1 MYQGTRLAVKDT
13 EVSVA
18 VIAPSDESSGAIA
31 SKFDSINVQRTFIN
45 YDKGFGEQLDSL
57 APDVVVFYVDN
68 DSAFLFKS
76 VVTVKTEYTIPV
88 LVISKDYDEFTAV
101 LALELGA
108 DEYVSSHVGANE
120 LRLRL
125 LKLCNKG
132 DSRKAPHAKAPAPQ
146 ETVEDIEMSNLSR
159 SAFVRD
165 RATYYSFFTPY
176 EFEALLLLVSSPGKA
191 LARDTISLAVRG
203 RRTNNADRS
212 IDNIIARLRKK
223 LLQLGFSKYLIRG
236 FHSVGY
242 VFVGDGEQFLD
253 ELEVAI
259 KKEETAS

>member
-1 MYQGTRLAVKDT
+1 MYQGVRPAVKDT
-13 EVSVA
+13 EASV
-18 VIAPSDESSGAIA
+18 VIIASSDEVSGVLAQ
-31 SKFDSINVQRTFIN
+31 KFDSINFKKFFIDP
-45 YDKGFGEQLDSL
+45 DKALEGELESL
-57 APDVVVFYVDN
+57 APDAIVFYVDD

-76 VVTVKTEYTIPV
+76 LVTVKKEFNTPII
-88 LVISKDYDEFTAV
+88 VISKDYDEFTAV

-108 DEYVSSHVGANE
+108 DEYLSSQVGANE
-120 LRLRL
+120 LRLRIL
-125 LKLCNKG
+125 RLSKKG
-132 DSRKAPHAKAPAPQ
+132 EICKAGQPEVATPK
-146 ETVEDIEMSNLSR
+146 EMTEDVELSKVSR

-176 EFEALLLLVSSPGKA
+176 EFEALLLLVGSPGKA

-223 LLQLGFSKYLIRG
+223 LLHLGFSKYLIRG

-242 VFVGDGEQFLD
+242 VFVGDGAQFLD
-253 ELEVAI
+253 DLEAAI
-259 KKEETAS
+259 KAESGNS

>member
-1 MYQGTRLAVKDT
+1 MYQGVRPAVKDT
-13 EVSVA
+13 EASVA
-18 VIAPSDESSGAIA
+18 IIAPVDESGDVFAQ
-31 SKFDSINVQRTFIN
+31 KLDSINVKKSFISP
-45 YDKGFGEQLDSL
+45 DKALDEELEAL
-57 APDVVVFYVDN
+57 APDVVVFYVGD

-76 VVTVKTEYTIPV
+76 VVTIKNEHTLPV
-88 LVISKDYDEFTAV
+88 LVVSRDYDEFTAV

-108 DEYVSSHVGANE
+108 DEYLSSQVGANE
-120 LRLRL
+120 LRLRIL
-125 LKLCNKG
+125 RLCKKG
-132 DSRKAPHAKAPAPQ
+132 ETGKAPQPKASPPK
-146 ETVEDIEMSNLSR
+146 ETAEDVELSNLSR

-165 RATYYSFFTPY
+165 RATYYSYFTPY

-223 LLQLGFSKYLIRG
+223 LLHLGFSKYLIRG

-253 ELEVAI
+253 DLEAAI
-259 KKEETAS
+259 RKEERGR